1 HVPGYA
7 KLLIFVQTIVIF
19 YFIFWSLE
27 EYSNNYY
34 FQAYVNSSLQGSG
47 FALLAASSVGIFSAV
62 AAGLFLK
69 LRQTRKELAHI
80 AVAEGPDLESDEPDS
95 VLAPHVEQHLINMII
110 KTTPTHTA
118 SGSLPVLKRKEHSRQ
133 ARDQDVYVVVTF
145 LM

>member
-1 HVPGYA
+1 
-7 KLLIFVQTIVIF
+7 LIIVQTIVIL

-47 FALLAASSVGIFSAV
+47 FALLAASSVGVFSAV

-80 AVAEGPDLESDEPDS
+80 AVAEGPGLESHEPDS
-95 VLAPHVEQHLINMII
+95 VLAPHVEQHLINMIR
-110 KTTPTHTA
+110 KTTPSDTT
-118 SGSLPVLKRKEHSRQ
+118 SGSMPVLKREDPSGQ
-133 ARDQDVYVVVTF
+133 AR
-145 LM
+145 